1 MQKQFA
7 TLILMKLRTYI
18 FILFSLSLF
27 FCSFRNN
34 PDLNPVKLLGQ
45 MYDSIK
51 SIKTLR
57 VKILA
62 LERIEKKYVTAHSE
76 IKLQTS
82 PRRLYFL
89 NPDKKL
95 EILYNEGQLNNRAM
109 VKPHVFPYFTLTLD
123 PTGNVMRKNQ
133 HYTIHE
139 LGFDFIGKSVAL
151 TINKDKDGLKN
162 FIYRGKVNRN
172 GYRCH
177 MIEYENKSYSYA
189 DYTVGE
195 KETASTIAYKLCV
208 NDYLLRYKNNLVN
221 DFGYLKKGSVIK
233 VPTLY
238 CKKAILFLD
247 EKTLLPVSI
256 SLYDDVGI
264 FENYEFSGAEVNKP
278 IRDEEFSKDYKDY
291 HF

>member
-1 MQKQFA
+1 
-7 TLILMKLRTYI
+7 MKLRAYI
-18 FILFSLSLF
+18 LIPFVSLTLLFS
-27 FCSFRNN
+27 SFRSN
-34 PDLNPVKLLGQ
+34 PDMSPVKLLGQ

-57 VKILA
+57 VKIYA
-62 LERIEKKYVTAHSE
+62 LERIERKYIAANSE

-89 NPDKKL
+89 NPNKKL

-133 HYTIHE
+133 HYTINE

-151 TINKDKDGLKN
+151 TINKDKEGLKN
-162 FIYRGKVNRN
+162 FIYRGKVSRN

-177 MIEYENKSYSYA
+177 MIEYENKGYGYS

-208 NDYLLRYKNNLVN
+208 NDYLLRYRNDLLN

-233 VPTLY
+233 APTLY
-238 CKKAILFLD
+238 CKKAVLFLD

-264 FENYEFSGAEVNKP
+264 FENYEFTGIEVNKP
-278 IRDEEFSKDYKDY
+278 IKEEEFTKDYKDY